1 MTYKSENKLYNI
13 PRRKDGILTFNKILK
28 ASEELFSE
36 RGFYATSINL
46 IIEKANVSTGSFYMY
61 FRDKSAVY
69 KYLIELYGKKIRDSI
84 KRATFNAKSRY
95 EEERNGLKAFLMFVI
110 NNPVCYKIF
119 WESMYVDLDIFSG
132 YYIRFAKGYE
142 KALNKWKDKN
152 QIRKDLDL
160 SNVSYMLMGIANF
173 VGLKVLFENLKT
185 DTEIELIV
193 DDCMKMLENGILIK
207 R

>member
-28 ASEELFSE
+28 ASEELFTE

-61 FRDKSAVY
+61 FKDKTAVY

-84 KRATFNAKSRY
+84 KKATFNAKSRY

-119 WESMYVDLDIFSG
+119 WESMYVDSNIFSD

-152 QIRKDLDL
+152 QVRKDLDL
-160 SNVSYMLMGIANF
+160 DNVSYMLMGVANF

-193 DDCMKMLENGILIK
+193 DDCMKMLENGILTK

>member
-119 WESMYVDLDIFSG
+119 WESMYVDLDIFSD

-152 QIRKDLDL
+152 QVRKDLDL